1 MPASGSATRP
11 VNVDDNNTNKR
22 RKTGKVDPSEIQE
35 HHEELRDSLVD
46 TFSTITQRGVD
57 LSELA
62 DLVQGAVNDAFIIHD
77 HNTKHNGGKT
87 DKS

>member
-1 MPASGSATRP
+1 MT
-11 VNVDDNNTNKR
+11 NT
-22 RKTGKVDPSEIQE
+22 
-35 HHEELRDSLVD
+35 LRLMFRDMVRTTDEQLALLERYVIA
-46 TFSTITQRGVD
+46 ITQRGVD